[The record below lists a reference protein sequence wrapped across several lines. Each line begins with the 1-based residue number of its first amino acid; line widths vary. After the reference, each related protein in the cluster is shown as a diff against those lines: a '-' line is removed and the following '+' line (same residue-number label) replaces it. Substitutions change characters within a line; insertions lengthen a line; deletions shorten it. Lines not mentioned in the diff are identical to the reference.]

1 MDGDARPR
9 RRHHLSGDGEDV
21 TSADTTGSS
30 GMMTGL
36 DWMMNGV
43 DQNDQEEEV

>member
-9 RRHHLSGDGEDV
+9 RRHHLSGEDV

>member
-9 RRHHLSGDGEDV
+9 RRHTPENHLSGNGEDV

-30 GMMTGL
+30 GMMTDDCL
-36 DWMMNGV
+36 D
-43 DQNDQEEEV
+43 DERS